1 MSMELNPA
9 TRAAPAALPPADP
22 AGRVPGPGETP
33 LFASDLAQWMAGAG
47 EVAVPSAAES
57 ALEDAIEPEPE
68 EQATDPV
75 AMLWLA
81 LGLPAPTPLRKG
93 AAMAATEATAAAPGL
108 AAEAGDSSQDL
119 AAILSGSSAE
129 PLVRGPRATPSGPV
143 MPSLPATAAE
153 TARSALATAF
163 AKHIERFAA
172 EPARGAAPPGI
183 EALVPAPRA
192 PDAPTPPVGVP
203 VIERLAA
210 VVATITPAAVIDP
223 RLPQAPQQ
231 IAETVIWNL
240 GKGAQEVRIHLNP
253 EDLGP
258 LDLNIKLDG
267 DRVAVRFDLPDASLR
282 DVVQSSL
289 PNLAALLGARGL
301 ALDQAQ
307 VFTQQG
313 RGQAHPPAPQSQP
326 NEDAPVES
334 VQAPRASLRRG
345 LVDDYV

>member
-1 MSMELNPA
+1 MSVELNPA
-9 TRAAPAALPPADP
+9 TRAAPVALPLADP
-22 AGRVPGPGETP
+22 AAAGRAPGPGQTLP
-33 LFASDLAQWMAGAG
+33 FASDLAQWMAGRG
-47 EVAVPSAAES
+47 EVTVPSSAES

-68 EQATDPV
+68 APATDPV
-75 AMLWLA
+75 AMFWLA
-81 LGLPAPTPLRKG
+81 LGLPAPVPVRK
-93 AAMAATEATAAAPGL
+93 AAATAATDATAAPGQ
-108 AAEAGDSSQDL
+108 AAEDGDSSQGLPALL
-119 AAILSGSSAE
+119 AGSLAE
-129 PLVRGPRATPSGPV
+129 PPARGSRAIHPGPV
-143 MPSLPATAAE
+143 MPSLPAAAAE
-153 TARSALATAF
+153 TARSALAAAF
-163 AKHIERFAA
+163 AQHLERFAA
-172 EPARGAAPPGI
+172 EPARGAAPPGV
-183 EALVPAPRA
+183 ETLVPAPRA
-192 PDAPTPPVGVP
+192 PDAPPPVGVP

-210 VVATITPAAVIDP
+210 MVATITPAAVIDP

-240 GKGAQEVRIHLNP
+240 GKGVQEVRIHLNP

-258 LDLNIKLDG
+258 LDLDIRLDG

-313 RGQAHPPAPQSQP
+313 RGQAHPPAPQSQA
-326 NEDAPVES
+326 NEDAPVEP
-334 VQAPRASLRRG
+334 VQAPRAGLRRG